1 MRQSPAALQRLGR
14 LAKVKSDLEMRR
26 FSAFRLQVEAV
37 RARIIAL
44 QARLER
50 LYQPAQ
56 VFSLAE
62 ARLTNVL
69 TMEIVRRI
77 EAEKALLR
85 QMQPRFEA
93 ARQLAMREFG
103 RVQVIEDLR
112 REEEEIAALVRER
125 SAAGES
131 TTLDALAREY
141 GVDLDQE

>member
-112 REEEEIAALVRER
+112 REEIAEN
-125 SAAGES
+125 
-131 TTLDALAREY
+131 ARQI
-141 GVDLDQE
+141 LRKSL